1 MRKKRFLAI
10 VTAIIFSISL
20 AAPVTVSATEAEE
33 AADLTD
39 EEQEEGE
46 QTTIVAPGAEDEDVE
61 EKAEG

>member
-20 AAPVTVSATEAEE
+20 AAPVAVSATEAEE

-39 EEQEEGE
+39 EEQEEGYHGRE
-46 QTTIVAPGAEDEDVE
+46 RDFCFLFH
-61 EKAEG
+61 KYR